1 MKKTYFILNLWHPMC
16 YVIFVKLTHARSNI
30 QIIFCAQTKS
40 AEMFN
45 SGKTIVTVTMHL
57 LSLS

>member
-1 MKKTYFILNLWHPMC
+1 MC
-16 YVIFVKLTHARSNI
+16 YVIFVKLAHARPNI

-45 SGKTIVTVTMHL
+45 SGKSIVTVTMHL